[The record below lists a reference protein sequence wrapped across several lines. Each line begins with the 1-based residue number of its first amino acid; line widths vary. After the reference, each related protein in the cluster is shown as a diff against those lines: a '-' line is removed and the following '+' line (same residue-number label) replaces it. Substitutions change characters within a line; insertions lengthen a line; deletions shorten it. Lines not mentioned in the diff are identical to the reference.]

1 MFFPTKALGLAGL
14 LVGDALAVPASI
26 LNKRQDGLDAFI
38 DTETP
43 IAYAGVLANIGD
55 DGSKVAGAAAGVV
68 VASPSKSSPD
78 CGYPDFRF
86 LSYISRALELPF
98 LVTFNEKKYRF
109 LHLDS

>member
-1 MFFPTKALGLAGL
+1 MFFPTKALGLVGL
-14 LVGDALAVPASI
+14 LVGDALAVPASM
-26 LNKRQDGLDAFI
+26 LNKRQDGIDSFI

-86 LSYISRALELPF
+86 HFRFSRAFEMPF
-98 LVTFNEKKYRF
+98 LVIFAETKCRF
-109 LHLDS
+109 LHLDA